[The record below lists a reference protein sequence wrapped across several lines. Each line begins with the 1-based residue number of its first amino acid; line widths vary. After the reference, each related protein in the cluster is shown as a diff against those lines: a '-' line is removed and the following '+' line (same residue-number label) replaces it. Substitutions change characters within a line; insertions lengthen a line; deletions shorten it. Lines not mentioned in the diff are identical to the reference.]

1 MLYNLKEVHRP
12 AKMEEALDLLQRT
25 DVRTLPLAGGT
36 ALVGRDDPDVEA
48 VVDLAGLGLSF
59 VERGGGVLRLG
70 ATVTLQTI
78 VDDLPDVGGGLLAE
92 CAHRMA
98 GWHVRNAA
106 TLGGSLVGGGVH
118 SPLSVALA
126 ALGAQLEI
134 TGQGDPIPWP
144 DLPDGAL
151 DGQLITAV
159 QIGLP
164 TGALGAAYEQVART
178 DADQPIVCAAGVARD
193 LGDGMISARTVVGG
207 LLADSLRSIDLA
219 VERQSPDFGPV
230 DALSDGLPDDALVH
244 DFLGGPDYR
253 RAVAP
258 VLARRALDA
267 ALAALDSER

>member
-1 MLYNLKEVHRP
+1 MLYNLKEVHHP
-12 AKMEEALDLLQRT
+12 VEMEEALSLLQRAG
-25 DVRTLPLAGGT
+25 VRTLPLAGGT

-78 VDDLPDVGGGLLAE
+78 VEDLPDVGGGLLAE

-106 TLGGSLVGGGVH
+106 TLGGSLAGGGIH

-134 TGQGDPIPWP
+134 TGQDAPIPWP
-144 DLPDGAL
+144 DLPPGAL

-164 TGALGAAYEQVART
+164 KGALGAAYEQVART
-178 DADQPIVCAAGVARD
+178 DADQPIVCAASVARD
-193 LGDGMISARTVVGG
+193 LGDGMISTRTIVGG
-207 LLADSLRSIDLA
+207 LLAGSLRSVDLA
-219 VERQSPDFGPV
+219 IERENADLTAV
-230 DALSDGLPDDALVH
+230 DALADGLPDDALKH
-244 DFLGGPDYR
+244 DFLGSPDYR

-258 VLARRALDA
+258 VLARRALTA
-267 ALAALDSER
+267 ALAAVNVER